1 MKKILLVTHHDLSDP
16 GIISS
21 LLHPKYLTCNVNYK
35 NLPLLKQSDMKEYTA
50 IIIFGGKMSANS
62 KSRYIKNEY
71 KFLSNVIKL
80 KKTIIGICLGAQIIA
95 KSYGSII
102 QKSSNKEVEIGYRR
116 TKKINNSIINDRT
129 KFLQFHNEG
138 ISINSNME
146 LLSCGNLFNVDAFKI
161 KDNNVYGFQFHPEV
175 TAKMIKNWYDNLKSI
190 EKGTD
195 NINKILKDHKIY
207 HQNNY
212 FWLKKILNK
221 IIK

>member
-16 GIISS
+16 GIISN
-21 LLHPKYLTCNVNYK
+21 LLHSKYLTCNINYK
-35 NLPLLKQSDMKEYTA
+35 NLPLLKQSEIKEYTA

-71 KFLSNVIKL
+71 KFLSNAIKL

-95 KSYGSII
+95 KFYGSII
-102 QKSSNKEVEIGYRR
+102 QKSSNKEVEIGYRS
-116 TKKINNSIINDRT
+116 TKKISNSIINDHT

-138 ISINSNME
+138 ISINSNMK
-146 LLSCGNLFNVDAFKI
+146 LLSSGNLFNVDAFKI

-175 TAKMIKNWYDNLKSI
+175 TAKMIKNWYGNLKSI

-195 NINKILKDHKIY
+195 TINKILKDHKIY

>member
-21 LLHPKYLTCNVNYK
+21 LLHSKYLTCNINYK
-35 NLPLLKQSDMKEYTA
+35 NLTLLKQSDIKEYAA

-71 KFLSNVIKL
+71 KFLSNAIKL

-95 KSYGSII
+95 KFYGSKI
-102 QKSSNKEVEIGYRR
+102 QRSPSKEVEIGYRS
-116 TKKINNSIINDRT
+116 TKKIRNSIINDRT

-146 LLSCGNLFNVDAFKI
+146 LLSNGNLFQVDAFKI
-161 KDNNVYGFQFHPEV
+161 KNNNVYGFQFHPEV
-175 TAKMIKNWYDNLKSI
+175 TDKMIKNWYGNLKFI
-190 EKGTD
+190 DKGTD

-207 HQNNY
+207 HQKNY
-212 FWLKKILNK
+212 FWLNKILNK
-221 IIK
+221 IIN

>member
-21 LLHPKYLTCNVNYK
+21 LLHSKYLTCNINYK
-35 NLPLLKQSDMKEYTA
+35 NLPLLKQSDIKGYTA

-71 KFLSNVIKL
+71 KFLSKAIKL

-95 KSYGSII
+95 KFYGSII
-102 QKSSNKEVEIGYRR
+102 QKSPNKEVEIGYRN
-116 TKKINNSIINDRT
+116 TKKIDKSMINDRT

-146 LLSCGNLFNVDAFKI
+146 LLSSGNLFNVDAFKFPVV
-161 KDNNVYGFQFHPEV
+161 KLG
-175 TAKMIKNWYDNLKSI
+175 A
-190 EKGTD
+190 
-195 NINKILKDHKIY
+195 
-207 HQNNY
+207 
-212 FWLKKILNK
+212 
-221 IIK
+221 

>member
-21 LLHPKYLTCNVNYK
+21 LLHAKYLTCNINYK
-35 NLPLLKQSDMKEYTA
+35 NLTLLKQSDIKEYAA

-71 KFLSNVIKL
+71 KFLSNAIKL

-95 KSYGSII
+95 KFYGSII
-102 QKSSNKEVEIGYRR
+102 QRSPSKEVEIGYRS
-116 TKKINNSIINDRT
+116 TKKIINSIINDRT

-146 LLSCGNLFNVDAFKI
+146 LLSNGNLFQVDAFKI
-161 KDNNVYGFQFHPEV
+161 KNYNVYGFQFHPEV
-175 TAKMIKNWYDNLKSI
+175 TAKMIKNWYGNLKSI
-190 EKGTD
+190 DKGTD
-195 NINKILKDHKIY
+195 TINKILNDHKIY
-207 HQNNY
+207 HQKNY
-212 FWLKKILNK
+212 FWLNKILNK
-221 IIK
+221 IIN

>member
-21 LLHPKYLTCNVNYK
+21 LLHSKYLTCNINYK
-35 NLPLLKQSDMKEYTA
+35 NLLLLKQSEIKEYTA

-71 KFLSNVIKL
+71 KFLSNAIKL

-95 KSYGSII
+95 KFYGSII
-102 QKSSNKEVEIGYRR
+102 QKSSNKEVEIGYRS
-116 TKKINNSIINDRT
+116 TKKISNSIINDHT

-138 ISINSNME
+138 ISINSNMK
-146 LLSCGNLFNVDAFKI
+146 LLSSGNSFNVDAFKI

-175 TAKMIKNWYDNLKSI
+175 TAKMIKNWYGNLKSI

-195 NINKILKDHKIY
+195 TINKILKDHKIY

>member
-16 GIISS
+16 GTISI
-21 LLHPKYLTCNVNYK
+21 LLHSKYLTCNINYK
-35 NLPLLKQSDMKEYTA
+35 NLSLLKQSDIKEYTA

-71 KFLSNVIKL
+71 KFLSNAIKL

-95 KSYGSII
+95 KFYGSII
-102 QKSSNKEVEIGYRR
+102 QKSSNKEVEIGYRGS
-116 TKKINNSIINDRT
+116 KKINNSIINDRT

-146 LLSCGNLFNVDAFKI
+146 LLSSGNLFNVDAFKI
-161 KDNNVYGFQFHPEV
+161 KNNNIYGFQFHPEV
-175 TAKMIKNWYDNLKSI
+175 TAKMIKNWYGNLKSI

-195 NINKILKDHKIY
+195 TINKILKDHKIY

>member
-21 LLHPKYLTCNVNYK
+21 LLHSKYLTCNINYK
-35 NLPLLKQSDMKEYTA
+35 NLPLLKQSEIKEYTA

-71 KFLSNVIKL
+71 KFLSNAMKL

-95 KSYGSII
+95 KFYGSII
-102 QKSSNKEVEIGYRR
+102 QKSSNKEVEIGYRS
-116 TKKINNSIINDRT
+116 TKKISNSIINDRT

-146 LLSCGNLFNVDAFKI
+146 LLSSGNLFNVDAFKI

-175 TAKMIKNWYDNLKSI
+175 DGHKNKQDFLIDDLMNV
-190 EKGTD
+190 
-195 NINKILKDHKIY
+195 
-207 HQNNY
+207 
-212 FWLKKILNK
+212 
-221 IIK
+221 

>member
-21 LLHPKYLTCNVNYK
+21 LLHSKYLTCNVNYK
-35 NLPLLKQSDMKEYTA
+35 NLPLLKQSDIKGYTA

-71 KFLSNVIKL
+71 KFLSKAIKL

-95 KSYGSII
+95 KFYGSII
-102 QKSSNKEVEIGYRR
+102 QKSFNKEVEIGYRS
-116 TKKINNSIINDRT
+116 TKKISNSIINDRT

-146 LLSCGNLFNVDAFKI
+146 LLSSGNLFNVDAFKI
-161 KDNNVYGFQFHPEV
+161 KNKEVYGFQFHPEV
-175 TAKMIKNWYDNLKSI
+175 TSKMIKNWYGNLKSMD
-190 EKGTD
+190 KGTD
-195 NINKILKDHKIY
+195 NLSKILIDHKTY
-207 HQNNY
+207 YKENH
-212 FWLKKILNK
+212 FWLNKILNK

>member
-16 GIISS
+16 GTISS
-21 LLHPKYLTCNVNYK
+21 LLHSKYLTCNINYK
-35 NLPLLKQSDMKEYTA
+35 NLSLLKQSDIKEYTA

-71 KFLSNVIKL
+71 KFLSNAIKL

-95 KSYGSII
+95 KFYGSII
-102 QKSSNKEVEIGYRR
+102 QKSSNKEVEIGYRGS
-116 TKKINNSIINDRT
+116 KKINNSIINDRT

-146 LLSCGNLFNVDAFKI
+146 LLSSGNLFNVDAFKI
-161 KDNNVYGFQFHPEV
+161 KNNNIYGFQFHPEV
-175 TAKMIKNWYDNLKSI
+175 TAKMIKNWYGNLKSI

-195 NINKILKDHKIY
+195 TINEILKDHKIY

>member
-16 GIISS
+16 GVISS
-21 LLHPKYLTCNVNYK
+21 LLHSKYLTCNINYK
-35 NLPLLKQSDMKEYTA
+35 NLPLLKQSDIKEYTA

-71 KFLSNVIKL
+71 KFLSNAIKH
-80 KKTIIGICLGAQIIA
+80 KKTIVGICLGAQIIA
-95 KSYGSII
+95 KFYGSII
-102 QKSSNKEVEIGYRR
+102 QKTPNKEVEIGYRT
-116 TKKINNSIINDRT
+116 TKKISNSIINNRT

-138 ISINSNME
+138 ISLNSNIE
-146 LLSCGNLFNVDAFKI
+146 LLSSGNLFNVDAFKI

-175 TAKMIKNWYDNLKSI
+175 TAKMIKNWYGNLKSI

-195 NINKILKDHKIY
+195 TINKILKDHKIY

-212 FWLKKILNK
+212 FWLKKILIK

>member
-1 MKKILLVTHHDLSDP
+1 MKKILLVTHHKYSDT
-16 GIISS
+16 GIISN
-21 LLHPKYLTCNVNYK
+21 LLHSKFLICNISFK
-35 NLPLLKQSDMKEYTA
+35 NLPLLNQNDISEFEA

-71 KFLSNVIKL
+71 KFLSNAIKL

-95 KSYGSII
+95 KFYGSII
-102 QKSSNKEVEIGYRR
+102 QKFSNKEVEIGYRS
-116 TKKINNSIINDRT
+116 TKRISNSIINDRT

-146 LLSCGNLFNVDAFKI
+146 LLSSGNLFNVDAFKI

-175 TAKMIKNWYDNLKSI
+175 TAKMIKNWYGNLKSI

-195 NINKILKDHKIY
+195 TINKILKDHKIY

>member
-16 GIISS
+16 GTISI
-21 LLHPKYLTCNVNYK
+21 LLHSKYLTCNINYK
-35 NLPLLKQSDMKEYTA
+35 NLSLLKQSDIKEYTA

-62 KSRYIKNEY
+62 RSKYIKYEY
-71 KFLSNVIKL
+71 RFLSNAIKL
-80 KKTIIGICLGAQIIA
+80 NKTIIGICLGAQIIA
-95 KSYGSII
+95 KFYGSII
-102 QKSSNKEVEIGYRR
+102 QKSSNKEVEIGYRS
-116 TKKINNSIINDRT
+116 TKKISNSIINDRT
-129 KFLQFHNEG
+129 KFLQFHNER

-146 LLSCGNLFNVDAFKI
+146 LLSSGNLFNVDAFKI

-175 TAKMIKNWYDNLKSI
+175 TAKMIKNWYGNLKSI

-195 NINKILKDHKIY
+195 TINKILKDHKIY

>member
-16 GIISS
+16 GIIFN
-21 LLHPKYLTCNVNYK
+21 LLNSNFLTCNINYK
-35 NLPLLKQSDMKEYTA
+35 NLPLLKQSDIKEYTA

-62 KSRYIKNEY
+62 KSKFIKNEY
-71 KFLSNVIKL
+71 KFLSKAIKL

-95 KSYGSII
+95 KFYGSII
-102 QKSSNKEVEIGYRR
+102 QKSSNKEVEIGYRN

-146 LLSCGNLFNVDAFKI
+146 LLSSGNLFNVDAFKI
-161 KDNNVYGFQFHPEV
+161 KNNEVYGFQFHPEV
-175 TAKMIKNWYDNLKSI
+175 TTKMIKNWYSNLKSI
-190 EKGTD
+190 DKGTD
-195 NINKILKDHKIY
+195 TLNKILKDHKTY
-207 HQNNY
+207 NKKNY
-212 FWLKKILNK
+212 FWLNKILNK

>member
-1 MKKILLVTHHDLSDP
+1 
-16 GIISS
+16 
-21 LLHPKYLTCNVNYK
+21 
-35 NLPLLKQSDMKEYTA
+35 LLKQSEIKEYTA

-71 KFLSNVIKL
+71 KFLSNAIKL

-95 KSYGSII
+95 KFYGSII
-102 QKSSNKEVEIGYRR
+102 QKSSNKEVEIGYRS
-116 TKKINNSIINDRT
+116 TKKISNSIINDRT

-146 LLSCGNLFNVDAFKI
+146 LLSSGNLFNVDAFKI

-175 TAKMIKNWYDNLKSI
+175 TAKMIKNWYGNLKSI

-195 NINKILKDHKIY
+195 TINKILKDHKNY

>member
-21 LLHPKYLTCNVNYK
+21 LLHSKYLTCNINYK
-35 NLPLLKQSDMKEYTA
+35 NLPLLKQSDIKEYAA

-71 KFLSNVIKL
+71 KFLSNAIKL

-95 KSYGSII
+95 KFYGSII
-102 QKSSNKEVEIGYRR
+102 QRSPSKEVEIGYRN

-146 LLSCGNLFNVDAFKI
+146 LLSNGNLFQVDAFKI
-161 KDNNVYGFQFHPEV
+161 KNYNVYGFQFHPEV
-175 TAKMIKNWYDNLKSI
+175 TAKMIKNWYGNLKSI
-190 EKGTD
+190 DKGTD
-195 NINKILKDHKIY
+195 TINKILKDHKIY
-207 HQNNY
+207 HQKNY
-212 FWLKKILNK
+212 FWLNNILNK
-221 IIK
+221 IIN